1 MKKVIFLICTALYLL
16 PSCVKEREKARLLE
30 YEIKGQLYTYEGF
43 AFRYN
48 DYVNN
53 VSQGYD
59 WHIYNLGQSALY
71 IQAYDKTFTKTL
83 FNYPDYQA
91 EFTVEL
97 PEGNSKIYRSS
108 KGQFRM
114 TGQEMGD
121 VVGDFHFTMK
131 NVLDPLDSIMI
142 VNGYFRIYLERRDRV
157 FSK

>member
-1 MKKVIFLICTALYLL
+1 MKRAIIIICALSLL

-53 VSQGYD
+53 VSKGYD
-59 WHIYNLGQSALY
+59 WHVYNLGQSAMN
-71 IQAYDKTFTKTL
+71 IQAYDESFTKTL
-83 FNYPDYQA
+83 FNYPDFRA

-97 PEGNSKIYRSS
+97 AGGNSKLYKSS
-108 KGQFRM
+108 AGQFRI

-121 VVGDFHFTMK
+121 VIGDFRFTMK
-131 NVLDPLDSIMI
+131 NVLDPLDSVM
-142 VNGYFRIYLERRDRV
+142 VTDGYFRIYLERRDRV